1 MWAAALP
8 PGRNRLESRHGK
20 TPPAPLH
27 ERAPRRP
34 NRRSDALN
42 WEREWKP
49 SWEGRS
55 SRRGRGP
62 GPQSRR
68 SAPGKT
74 PKKNGVRPRNSG
86 SAETAAQ
93 RPSRARPGA
102 LRAPRS
108 TVCTDSGGRPSG
120 EARTKRRAWAPRHG
134 KGIKWHATTHHREGN
149 MLQTTPPRVA
159 TPHGSRGAAHHQ
171 LPVPPS

>member
-1 MWAAALP
+1 MGHAVHYGPGDVRRRGWKDELSSSPSHCWSRGMWAAALP

-42 WEREWKP
+42 WKRELKP
-49 SWEGRS
+49 SWESRS

-62 GPQSRR
+62 GPRSRR

-93 RPSRARPGA
+93 RPSQNKPDAA
-102 LRAPRS
+102 FVPRS
-108 TVCTDSGGRPSG
+108 IVSVGSRRHSGG
-120 EARTKRRAWAPRHG
+120 ARTSGPDQPGTNGRPVAP
-134 KGIKWHATTHHREGN
+134 
-149 MLQTTPPRVA
+149 
-159 TPHGSRGAAHHQ
+159 
-171 LPVPPS
+171 